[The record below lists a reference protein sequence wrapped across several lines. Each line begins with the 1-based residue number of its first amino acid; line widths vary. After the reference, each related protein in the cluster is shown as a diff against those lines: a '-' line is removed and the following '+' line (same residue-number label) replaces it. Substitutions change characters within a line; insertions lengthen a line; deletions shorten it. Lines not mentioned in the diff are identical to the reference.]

1 MWGFLGFLSR
11 CNVGVRGL
19 FSPYLLLTG
28 LILLAYGKS
37 VGNGYV
43 WDDRYFLVD
52 FGWLDSLSAAWRT
65 AFSPLFMAEAY
76 VRPLPLLSLYADN
89 LAGEH
94 RTAVSHAV
102 NVVLHL
108 VSTLLVLSLARDA
121 FRSVAEEDAGR
132 DWKALVMAA
141 LFAVHPALTEA
152 VVWVSSRFDL
162 MATLFMLTGLWL
174 ATRDRLSATAL
185 AFCLSVVFLLAA
197 LSKELAAVFPLLLA
211 IFVTLRESAISG
223 SAPTLRQLL
232 RRRWLL
238 SFGAM
243 FLAGCVYLAI
253 RYHVLSGAT
262 GVVMPAYDLEQ
273 FARTCATIA
282 LYLRLTFLPFA
293 GNSPQ
298 HTFVWD
304 AQAGLI
310 PFLPQ
315 LVASALLVLVT
326 AILLFR
332 RKPLGWVLLAWGI
345 GYVLVIHLVPINIG
359 NNTVQ
364 QRFMYLPTAVLLGLL
379 PYGIPALKLSVAA
392 RRASAVLVGMLL
404 LASVLVV
411 RSIVPVWKE
420 DFSLWTWARQIDP
433 KSAMARENLIW
444 AYLDAGMYTE
454 LDREVELLTQDG
466 IVTTL
471 NAPLNVGVSHYNR
484 GNFERALFYYEFGLA
499 NISTGTAMQQS
510 ALYSNLAA
518 AYALVERDR
527 EASEALAKAVQI
539 NPANHVAL
547 ANLLAFCRG
556 RDIDLSHWDPVVVRR
571 AEERVGNMTDVL
583 GRYRK
588 GDDLSALC
596 PYPGRG

>member
-1 MWGFLGFLSR
+1 MQRWR
-11 CNVGVRGL
+11 TWT

-243 FLAGCVYLAI
+243 FW
-253 RYHVLSGAT
+253 RGACT
-262 GVVMPAYDLEQ
+262 WQ
-273 FARTCATIA
+273 FATTCC
-282 LYLRLTFLPFA
+282 R
-293 GNSPQ
+293 
-298 HTFVWD
+298 
-304 AQAGLI
+304 
-310 PFLPQ
+310 
-315 LVASALLVLVT
+315 
-326 AILLFR
+326 
-332 RKPLGWVLLAWGI
+332 
-345 GYVLVIHLVPINIG
+345 
-359 NNTVQ
+359 
-364 QRFMYLPTAVLLGLL
+364 
-379 PYGIPALKLSVAA
+379 
-392 RRASAVLVGMLL
+392 
-404 LASVLVV
+404 
-411 RSIVPVWKE
+411 
-420 DFSLWTWARQIDP
+420 ARQ
-433 KSAMARENLIW
+433 AW
-444 AYLDAGMYTE
+444 
-454 LDREVELLTQDG
+454 
-466 IVTTL
+466 
-471 NAPLNVGVSHYNR
+471 
-484 GNFERALFYYEFGLA
+484 
-499 NISTGTAMQQS
+499 
-510 ALYSNLAA
+510 
-518 AYALVERDR
+518 
-527 EASEALAKAVQI
+527 
-539 NPANHVAL
+539 
-547 ANLLAFCRG
+547 
-556 RDIDLSHWDPVVVRR
+556 
-571 AEERVGNMTDVL
+571 
-583 GRYRK
+583 
-588 GDDLSALC
+588 
-596 PYPGRG
+596 